1 MWWGCI
7 KELLKIAV
15 ANRTSET
22 TSVCSADGSSDGRRR
37 SVATLNRADGCWICI
52 GYVLDGLPWMGVG
65 WLLDGCWIGV
75 RYALDGFQIGAW
87 IGDGWDSD
95 RC

>member
-1 MWWGCI
+1 MHGAFKKFQIVGC
-7 KELLKIAV
+7 
-15 ANRTSET
+15 
-22 TSVCSADGSSDGRRR
+22 SVDARRMPAGHPR
-37 SVATLNRADGCWICI
+37 GTYFGASTEHSTVNHADGCWICI
-52 GYVLDGLPWMGVG
+52 GYALDGLQWMGVG